1 MAKEGKEKII
11 EAARVVISRS
21 GINGATIRSIAEEAG
36 VSTGA
41 IYHYYSSK
49 EEVLYDVMDRSLSM
63 SSQISSKLKNNK
75 VRKKEVIDEI
85 YENVIERFKKK
96 DENSIQFYLAKE
108 AMLGDEKLK
117 EKFRIKYDQWISE
130 TEELMIK
137 LYENYP
143 TKYRRA
149 IASLLIGAIDGVVMQ
164 LLLNANAA
172 NIEDI
177 EKVYYE
183 LLKEG
188 IPKFLNYFNTLE
200 EKDIIENTEIKS
212 SRVQN

>member
-21 GINGATIRSIAEEAG
+21 GINGATIRAIAEEAG

-63 SSQISSKLKNNK
+63 SSRISNKLKGNK
-75 VRKKEVIDEI
+75 INKEEVIEEI
-85 YENVIERFKKK
+85 YENIIERFKKN
-96 DENSIQFYLAKE
+96 DDNSIQFYLAKE

-117 EKFRIKYDQWISE
+117 EKFKIKYDQWISE
-130 TEELMIK
+130 TEELIIN
-137 LYENYP
+137 LYGNYP
-143 TKYRRA
+143 NKYRRA

-164 LLLNANAA
+164 LLLNTNTV
-172 NIEDI
+172 NIEDVG
-177 EKVYYE
+177 KVYYE

-188 IPKFLNYFNTLE
+188 LPKILDYFNIIE
-200 EKDIIENTEIKS
+200 EKIVEGKTKTIK
-212 SRVQN
+212 